1 MLSHPTHSSHSAAGI
16 SYTLRRRRARSISII
31 VRHTGEVVVSASP
44 LVPMIL
50 VERFVAKKS
59 AWIRA
64 KQSYFAAHP
73 VSAYSLLLRKRDR
86 REFKALKNKALGIL
100 TERLEH
106 FNKTYGFTYSR
117 ISIRDQH
124 SRWGSCSAKGNIN
137 FNYKLILLPDE
148 LRDYVV
154 VHELCHLKELNHSR
168 AFWALVARTVPHYKK
183 LQKRLRGLD

>member
-1 MLSHPTHSSHSAAGI
+1 MSDHSTHSAANI
-16 SYTLRRRRARSISII
+16 PYTLRRRRIRSMNIT
-31 VRHTGEVVVSASP
+31 VRQTGEVIVSASP
-44 LVPMIL
+44 LVPRIL
-50 VERFVAKKS
+50 IERFIAKKS
-59 AWIRA
+59 SWIRG
-64 KQSYFAAHP
+64 KRDYFAAHP
-73 VSAYSLLLRKRDR
+73 VSAYSLLLHKRDR
-86 REFKALKNKALGIL
+86 REFKALRDRALAIL

-106 FNKTYGFTYSR
+106 FNKEYGFTYGR

-154 VHELCHLKELNHSR
+154 VHELCHLGELNHSR
-168 AFWALVARTVPHYKK
+168 KFWALVGQTIPEYKK